1 MSFERFMGLTL
12 RWRSIKEVLGALWN
26 WFNVPQRGHLIDKR
40 VKIPSANLRLHAPHR
55 ISSICKPV
63 SLCENSDRLGRTL
76 YRVAGLA
83 DLQACSAGWG
93 LAWCYRTGASRPS
106 FFVGAS

>member
-12 RWRSIKEVLGALWN
+12 RWRLVKEALGALWN
-26 WFNVPQRGHLIDKR
+26 WFSVPQRGHLIDKR

-63 SLCENSDRLGRTL
+63 SLCENSDRLTALSREW
-76 YRVAGLA
+76 RVLPGLQ
-83 DLQACSAGWG
+83 LIPACWG
-93 LAWCYRTGASRPS
+93 LGLVLPHLTRSPV
-106 FFVGAS
+106 FFV